1 MPALTKKE
9 IEAVDDLVCE
19 RVDVPE
25 WSKNGEGGYVFV
37 RMLAGDELESLQ
49 ARAKGDVLSG
59 ARIAATS
66 LCDEKGVRLFAD
78 AEASKLGK
86 KSQRALTRVVE
97 AALHVNGLS
106 EEAREELEK
115 N

>member
-37 RMLAGDELESLQ
+37 RMLAGDELESLP
-49 ARAKGDVLSG
+49 G
-59 ARIAATS
+59 A
-66 LCDEKGVRLFAD
+66 L
-78 AEASKLGK
+78 
-86 KSQRALTRVVE
+86 
-97 AALHVNGLS
+97 
-106 EEAREELEK
+106 
-115 N
+115 